1 MERGAVG
8 SYILPYLFRR
18 ISLYDG
24 YHAGETTRG
33 RGRRMRGMRIVA
45 AVIFALLLASFVT
58 VARPSVQGAQV
69 SVAIED
75 YNFTPA
81 ALTVPVGTTV
91 LWTNK
96 GQDTHTTTSDSS
108 MWDSGAMTN
117 GKPFSFT
124 FAKAGT
130 FAYHCTFHAGLMRA
144 TVVVTAAATPTATAT
159 HPPPTNTIA
168 PPTNTIAPPTPTS
181 PPNPTATPI
190 NAAPNAPVI
199 RPTPTT
205 VRSTPTPTASAAAT
219 TVTGAA
225 SIVVTPTATAVTP
238 TDTPLSAA
246 PPSAAPA
253 VQAGPVS
260 LLPFAN
266 FVEPIRA
273 FTDLPDHRFFAATGH
288 SLNFGFKSYW
298 EQNGGL
304 AQFGYPISEEFLER
318 GADGAVRTV
327 QYFERAR
334 FEYHYDL
341 GTVPYAVQL
350 GMLGRETAAGRM
362 TDPAFLPVS
371 ASATPDGQFF
381 AATGHTLSAPFA
393 TFWQAGGGLPT
404 FGYPISEPFQEN
416 GADGVAHMV
425 QYFER
430 YRLEFHPE
438 TNSVELG
445 RLGVQVAQVRGYLP
459 AG

>member
-1 MERGAVG
+1 
-8 SYILPYLFRR
+8 
-18 ISLYDG
+18 
-24 YHAGETTRG
+24 
-33 RGRRMRGMRIVA
+33 MRGVRIVT

-69 SVAIED
+69 SVAIQD
-75 YNFTPA
+75 DKFTPA
-81 ALTVPVGTTV
+81 TLTVPVGTTV
-91 LWTNK
+91 LWTNE
-96 GQDTHTTTSDSS
+96 GQDAHTTTSDSTV
-108 MWDSGAMTN
+108 WDSGIMTN
-117 GKPFSFT
+117 GVKFAFT
-124 FAKAGT
+124 FTKAGT
-130 FAYHCTFHAGLMRA
+130 FAYHCNVHAVMHA
-144 TVVVTAAATPTATAT
+144 TIVVTAATPAATAT

-168 PPTNTIAPPTPTS
+168 PPTATP
-181 PPNPTATPI
+181 PPNPTATP
-190 NAAPNAPVI
+190 NAAAV

-205 VRSTPTPTASAAAT
+205 ARSAPSPTSTAAAT
-219 TVTGAA
+219 TVTGPGSGVA
-225 SIVVTPTATAVTP
+225 TPTATTVAPPDVP
-238 TDTPLSAA
+238 SSAA
-246 PPSAAPA
+246 PPSAAPV

-273 FTDLPDHRFFAATGH
+273 FTDLPDHRFFAVTGH

-304 AQFGYPISEEFLER
+304 ARFGYPISEEFLER

-334 FEYHYDL
+334 FEYHYDI
-341 GTVPYAVQL
+341 GTAPYAVQL
-350 GMLGRETAAGRM
+350 GMLGRETTAGRM
-362 TDPAFLPVS
+362 SEPAFLPVS

-381 AATGHTLSAPFA
+381 AATGHTLSGPFA
-393 TFWQAGGGLPT
+393 AFWQTGGGLPT
-404 FGYPISEPFQEN
+404 FGYPISEPLQET

-445 RLGVQVAQVRGYLP
+445 RLGVHVAQARGYLP
-459 AG
+459 TA

>member
-1 MERGAVG
+1 M
-8 SYILPYLFRR
+8 
-18 ISLYDG
+18 
-24 YHAGETTRG
+24 
-33 RGRRMRGMRIVA
+33 RMVT
-45 AVIFALLLASFVT
+45 AVIFALLLASFVA
-58 VARPSVQGAQV
+58 VARPSVRGAQV
-69 SVAIED
+69 SVAIQD
-75 YNFTPA
+75 YSFTPA
-81 ALTVPVGTTV
+81 TLTVPVGTTV
-91 LWTNK
+91 LWTNE
-96 GQDTHTTTSDSS
+96 GQDTHTATSDSGV
-108 MWDSGAMTN
+108 WDSGAMAK
-117 GKPFSFT
+117 GVKYSFT
-124 FAKAGT
+124 FTKAGA

-144 TVVVTAAATPTATAT
+144 TVVVTAAATPTATR
-159 HPPPTNTIA
+159 PPPTNTVA
-168 PPTNTIAPPTPTS
+168 P
-181 PPNPTATPI
+181 PTATPP
-190 NAAPNAPVI
+190 PNAPVI

-205 VRSTPTPTASAAAT
+205 VRSTAIPTSTAPAT
-219 TVTGAA
+219 ILAGAA
-225 SIVVTPTATAVTP
+225 SVVATLTAPAVTP
-238 TDTPLSAA
+238 TDASPSAA
-246 PPSAAPA
+246 PSSAAPA

-273 FTDLPDHRFFAATGH
+273 FADLPDHRFFAATGH

-350 GMLGRETAAGRM
+350 GMLGREMTAGRM

-371 ASATPDGQFF
+371 ASAAPDSQFF
-381 AATGHTLSAPFA
+381 AATGHTLSGPFA
-393 TFWQAGGGLPT
+393 AFWQAGGGLPT

-445 RLGVQVAQVRGYLP
+445 RLGVQAAQARGYLP

>member
-1 MERGAVG
+1 M
-8 SYILPYLFRR
+8 
-18 ISLYDG
+18 
-24 YHAGETTRG
+24 TRG
-33 RGRRMRGMRIVA
+33 RGRRMRGVRIVA
-45 AVIFALLLASFVT
+45 SVVFALLLASFVT

-69 SVAIED
+69 SVAIQD

-81 ALTVPVGTTV
+81 TLTVPVGTIV
-91 LWTNK
+91 QWTNQ
-96 GQDTHTTTSDSS
+96 GQDTHTTTSDSGA
-108 MWDSGAMTN
+108 WDSGTLTN
-117 GKPFSFT
+117 GKTFSFT
-124 FAKAGT
+124 FTKAGT

-144 TVVVTAAATPTATAT
+144 TVVVTAAATPTATR
-159 HPPPTNTIA
+159 PPPTNTVA
-168 PPTNTIAPPTPTS
+168 P
-181 PPNPTATPI
+181 PTATPP
-190 NAAPNAPVI
+190 PNAPVI

-205 VRSTPTPTASAAAT
+205 VRSTAIPTSTAPAT
-219 TVTGAA
+219 ILAGAA
-225 SIVVTPTATAVTP
+225 SVVATLTAPAVTP
-238 TDTPLSAA
+238 TDASPSAA
-246 PPSAAPA
+246 PSSAAPA

-273 FTDLPDHRFFAATGH
+273 FADLPDHRFFAATGH

-350 GMLGRETAAGRM
+350 GMLGREMTAGR
-362 TDPAFLPVS
+362 TTEPAFLPVS
-371 ASATPDGQFF
+371 ASTTPDGQFF
-381 AATGHTLSAPFA
+381 AATGHTLSGPFA
-393 TFWQAGGGLPT
+393 AYWQAGGGLPT
-404 FGYPISEPFQEN
+404 FGYPISESLQEN
-416 GADGVAHMV
+416 GADGTPHMV

-445 RLGVQVAQVRGYLP
+445 RLGVQAAQARGYLP

>member
-1 MERGAVG
+1 M
-8 SYILPYLFRR
+8 
-18 ISLYDG
+18 
-24 YHAGETTRG
+24 TRG
-33 RGRRMRGMRIVA
+33 RGRRMRGVRIVT

-69 SVAIED
+69 SVAIQD
-75 YNFTPA
+75 DKFATVT
-81 ALTVPVGTTV
+81 LTVPVGTIV
-91 LWTNK
+91 QWTNQ
-96 GQDTHTTTSDSS
+96 GQDVHTTTSDSGDSS
-108 MWDSGAMTN
+108 MWDSGPLTN
-117 GKPFSFT
+117 GKTFSFT
-124 FAKAGT
+124 FTKAGT
-130 FAYHCTFHAGLMRA
+130 FAYHCNFHSVMHA

-159 HPPPTNTIA
+159 HL
-168 PPTNTIAPPTPTS
+168 PPTNTIAPPTPT
-181 PPNPTATPI
+181 PPPIPTATPT

-205 VRSTPTPTASAAAT
+205 ARSTPTPTTTTAAAAT
-219 TVTGAA
+219 AVTGTA
-225 SIVVTPTATAVTP
+225 SVVATPTATDATL
-238 TDTPLSAA
+238 TDTSPSAA
-246 PPSAAPA
+246 PSSAAPA
-253 VQAGPVS
+253 VQAGPIS

-273 FTDLPDHRFFAATGH
+273 FADLPDHRFFAATGH

-318 GADGAVRTV
+318 GADGAIRTV

-350 GMLGRETAAGRM
+350 GMLGREMTAGR
-362 TDPAFLPVS
+362 TTEPAFLPVS
-371 ASATPDGQFF
+371 ASTTPDGQFF
-381 AATGHTLSAPFA
+381 AATGHTLSGPFA
-393 TFWQAGGGLPT
+393 AYWQAGGGLPT
-404 FGYPISEPFQEN
+404 FGYPISESLQEN
-416 GADGVAHMV
+416 GADGTPHMV

-445 RLGVQVAQVRGYLP
+445 RLGVQAAQARGYLP

>member
-1 MERGAVG
+1 M
-8 SYILPYLFRR
+8 
-18 ISLYDG
+18 
-24 YHAGETTRG
+24 TRG
-33 RGRRMRGMRIVA
+33 RGRRMRGVRIVA
-45 AVIFALLLASFVT
+45 SVVFALLLASFVT

-69 SVAIED
+69 SVAIQD

-81 ALTVPVGTTV
+81 TLTVPVGTIV
-91 LWTNK
+91 QWTNQ
-96 GQDTHTTTSDSS
+96 GQDTHTTTSDSGA
-108 MWDSGAMTN
+108 WDSGTLTN
-117 GKPFSFT
+117 GKTFSFT
-124 FAKAGT
+124 FTKAGT

-144 TVVVTAAATPTATAT
+144 TVVVTAAATPTATR
-159 HPPPTNTIA
+159 PPPTNTVA
-168 PPTNTIAPPTPTS
+168 P
-181 PPNPTATPI
+181 PTATPP
-190 NAAPNAPVI
+190 PNAPVI

-205 VRSTPTPTASAAAT
+205 VRSTAIPTSTAPST
-219 TVTGAA
+219 TVSAPA
-225 SIVVTPTATAVTP
+225 SMVATSTVTAVTP
-238 TDTPLSAA
+238 TDASPSAA
-246 PPSAAPA
+246 PSSAAPA

-273 FTDLPDHRFFAATGH
+273 FADLPDHRFFAATGH

-350 GMLGRETAAGRM
+350 GMLGREMTAGRM

-371 ASATPDGQFF
+371 ASAAPDSQFF
-381 AATGHTLSAPFA
+381 AATGHTLSGPFA
-393 TFWQAGGGLPT
+393 AFWQAGGGLPT

-445 RLGVQVAQVRGYLP
+445 RLGVQAAQARGYLP

>member
-1 MERGAVG
+1 M
-8 SYILPYLFRR
+8 
-18 ISLYDG
+18 
-24 YHAGETTRG
+24 TRG
-33 RGRRMRGMRIVA
+33 RGRRMRGVRIVA
-45 AVIFALLLASFVT
+45 SVVFALLLASFVT

-69 SVAIED
+69 SVAIQD

-81 ALTVPVGTTV
+81 TLTVPVGTIV
-91 LWTNK
+91 QWTNQ
-96 GQDTHTTTSDSS
+96 GQDTHTTTSDSGA
-108 MWDSGAMTN
+108 WDSGTLTN
-117 GKPFSFT
+117 GKTFSFT
-124 FAKAGT
+124 FTKAGT

-144 TVVVTAAATPTATAT
+144 TVVVTAAATPTATR
-159 HPPPTNTIA
+159 PPPTNTVA
-168 PPTNTIAPPTPTS
+168 P
-181 PPNPTATPI
+181 PTATPP
-190 NAAPNAPVI
+190 PNAPVI

-205 VRSTPTPTASAAAT
+205 VRSTAIPTSTAPAT
-219 TVTGAA
+219 ILAGAA
-225 SIVVTPTATAVTP
+225 SVVVTLTAPAVTP
-238 TDTPLSAA
+238 TDASPSAA
-246 PPSAAPA
+246 PSSAAPA

-273 FTDLPDHRFFAATGH
+273 FADLPDHRFFAATGH

-350 GMLGRETAAGRM
+350 GMLGREMTAGWM

-371 ASATPDGQFF
+371 ASATPDSQFF
-381 AATGHTLSAPFA
+381 AATGHTLSGPFA
-393 TFWQAGGGLPT
+393 AFWQAGGGLPT

-445 RLGVQVAQVRGYLP
+445 RLGVQAAQARGYLP